1 MRTNVEDLARV
12 RTDDALLDII
22 GAGGKITD
30 VPEELRDE
38 LSTVLI
44 GWHNEGRDTPWIRA
58 PLPQQDL

>member
-22 GAGGKITD
+22 GTGGKITD
-30 VPEELRDE
+30 IPEELRDG
-38 LSTVLI
+38 LTKVLI
-44 GWHNEGRDTPWIRA
+44 GWCNEGRDTPWTQA